1 MTMCGLDPENRL
13 PVRKY
18 SLGMRQRLGLAQAM
32 MENPAVLILDEP
44 LNGLDINGIREI
56 RELLLKLE
64 DEGRLII
71 LASHNADDIRILC
84 EVIIKMDKGEI
95 VEVQR
100 GNA

>member
-1 MTMCGLDPENRL
+1 M
-13 PVRKY
+13 
-18 SLGMRQRLGLAQAM
+18 
-32 MENPAVLILDEP
+32 
-44 LNGLDINGIREI
+44 NGLDINGIREI
-56 RELLLKLE
+56 RELLLKLK

-100 GNA
+100 

>member
-1 MTMCGLDPENRL
+1 M
-13 PVRKY
+13 
-18 SLGMRQRLGLAQAM
+18 
-32 MENPAVLILDEP
+32 
-44 LNGLDINGIREI
+44 NGLDINGIREI
-56 RELLLKLE
+56 RELLLKLK

>member
-44 LNGLDINGIREI
+44 MNGLDINGIREI
-56 RELLLKLE
+56 RELLLKLK

-100 GNA
+100 GNT

>member
-1 MTMCGLDPENRL
+1 MCGLDPENRL

-44 LNGLDINGIREI
+44 MNGLDINGIREI
-56 RELLLKLE
+56 RELLLKLK

-100 GNA
+100 GNT